1 LVLGISG
8 GQGLIQFAEL
18 GLAFVLSALVG
29 TERELR
35 QKAAGLR
42 THTVVGVGAALIML
56 VSKYGFEDV
65 ALRGLVVLDPSR
77 VAAQIVSGIG
87 FLGAGLIIVRRDAIH
102 GLTTAATIWLTA
114 GIGMACGGGLAGL
127 AAGVTALYFIALY
140 GFPALARRIPR
151 IGVGPATLRM
161 SYEDGRGVLRRV
173 MERCTGAGF
182 SVAEVMIE
190 PDGHGG
196 RVGAVDVV
204 MTLYGRPPAAL
215 LAADLEDMEGVLS
228 VIAEDPNVGDD

>member
-1 LVLGISG
+1 MGISG
-8 GQGLIQFAEL
+8 GQGLLQFSEL

-35 QKAAGLR
+35 QKSAGLR
-42 THTVVGVGAALIML
+42 THTVVGVGAALIMI

-65 ALRGLVVLDPSR
+65 ALRGLIVLDPSR

-127 AAGVTALYFIALY
+127 AAATTALYFIALY
-140 GFPALARRIPR
+140 GFPALARRLPR

-161 SYEDGRGVLRRV
+161 SYEDGRGVLRHV
-173 MERCTGAGF
+173 LERCTGAGF
-182 SVAEVMIE
+182 SVGEVAID
-190 PDGHGG
+190 PDERGPQPGT
-196 RVGAVDVV
+196 VDVV
-204 MTLYGRPPAAL
+204 LTVYGRPPAAL
-215 LAADLEDMEGVLS
+215 LAADLEEMEGVLS
-228 VIAEDPNVGDD
+228 VTAEDPNVIDD